1 MREVV
6 ALSSQSYSSKADNA
20 YSSLK
25 RFLDIVFSFVMII
38 ALSPVMLVVALIVAI
53 DTKGSPFFVQER
65 MGRYSVPFKIYK
77 FRSMSAQAP
86 ANVATHKLENA
97 EKYIS
102 RVGKFIRKT
111 SLDELPQLFN
121 VLKGDM
127 SFVGPRPVVL
137 TETGLLRLRHR
148 NGADRVR
155 PGITGLAQVS
165 GRDTVTIRDKARFD
179 AQYAKT
185 YSFKSDMA
193 ILFKTAKQVVVSEGI
208 VEGANKSITAPSQN
222 KVSRSA

>member
-6 ALSSQSYSSKADNA
+6 ALPTPSKRGKVDNA
-20 YSSLK
+20 YSPFK
-25 RFLDIVFSFVMII
+25 RFLDIIVSLI
-38 ALSPVMLVVALIVAI
+38 AIFILSPIMAAVAIVVAI
-53 DTKGSPFFVQER
+53 DTKGSPIFVQER
-65 MGRYSVPFKIYK
+65 MGRYSIPFRIYK
-77 FRSMSAQAP
+77 FRSMSAHAP

-97 EKYIS
+97 DQYIS
-102 RVGKFIRKT
+102 RVGHFIRKT
-111 SLDELPQLFN
+111 SLDELPQLIN

-137 TETGLLRLRHR
+137 SERDLIRMRHR

-165 GRDTVTIRDKARFD
+165 GRDTVTVREKARYD
-179 AQYAKT
+179 AQYAKS
-185 YSFKSDMA
+185 YSLRADFS

-208 VEGANKSITAPSQN
+208 VEGANKNISSSKAGNTR
-222 KVSRSA
+222 RSA

>member
-6 ALSSQSYSSKADNA
+6 ALSSPDYRSKTDIA
-20 YSSLK
+20 YAPFK
-25 RFLDIVFSFVMII
+25 RFLDIAVSFLMLV
-38 ALSPVMLVVALIVAI
+38 LLTPVMLIVAIVVAI
-53 DTKGSPFFVQER
+53 DTKGSPIFVQDR

-77 FRSMSAQAP
+77 FRSMSTQAP

-102 RVGKFIRKT
+102 RIGKFIRKT

-137 TETGLLRLRHR
+137 TERDLLRLRRR

-179 AQYAKT
+179 AQYAK
-185 YSFKSDMA
+185 SCSLKGDLS
-193 ILFKTAKQVVVSEGI
+193 ILFKTVKQVVVSEGI
-208 VEGANKSITAPSQN
+208 VEGANKDITASTN
-222 KVSRSA
+222 KISRSA

>member
-6 ALSSQSYSSKADNA
+6 VLPSPSKRGRADNA
-20 YSSLK
+20 YSPFK
-25 RFLDIVFSFVMII
+25 RVLDIIVSLVAIFF
-38 ALSPVMLVVALIVAI
+38 LSPIMATVAIVVAL
-53 DTKGSPFFVQER
+53 DTKGSPIFVQER
-65 MGRYSVPFKIYK
+65 MGRYSVPFRIYK
-77 FRSMSAQAP
+77 FRSMSAHAP

-97 EKYIS
+97 DQYIS
-102 RVGKFIRKT
+102 RVGHFIRKT
-111 SLDELPQLFN
+111 SLDELPQLLN

-137 TETGLLRLRHR
+137 SERDLIRMRHR

-165 GRDTVTIRDKARFD
+165 GRDTVTVREKARYD
-179 AQYAKT
+179 AQYAKS
-185 YSFKSDMA
+185 YSLKADMS

-208 VEGANKSITAPSQN
+208 VEGANKNISSSKTRGA
-222 KVSRSA
+222 KRSA